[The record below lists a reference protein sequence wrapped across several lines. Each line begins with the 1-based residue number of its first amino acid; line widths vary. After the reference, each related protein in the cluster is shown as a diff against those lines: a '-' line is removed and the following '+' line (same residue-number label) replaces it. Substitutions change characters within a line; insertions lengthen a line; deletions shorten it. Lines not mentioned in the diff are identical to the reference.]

1 MKQLVAANNLILI
14 GKRWGMIT
22 KTKTWALLLDLW
34 FEAHCLLLTRAKIGL
49 AVAVGVKWGDVHWN
63 ADSEQKKFT
72 KVLIS
77 HPLLFL
83 WSVTI
88 LRGQRPHKYSPP
100 QLRTMNFTPTRPA
113 LHLPFMSAATR
124 LPSLQHYPRTSQERQ
139 LQPAKIVSIID
150 SVLDLL
156 HEDNV
161 PDFPRTLEKQCSKPY
176 HWNQYNGP
184 SISHKNR
191 ISNNPAQQFGQ
202 T

>member
-1 MKQLVAANNLILI
+1 M
-14 GKRWGMIT
+14 T

-34 FEAHCLLLTRAKIGL
+34 FEANCLLLTRAKVGL
-49 AVAVGVKWGDVHWN
+49 AVAVGVKWRHSLERQL
-63 ADSEQKKFT
+63 SEQKKFT
-72 KVLIS
+72 KVRIS

-113 LHLPFMSAATR
+113 LHLPSMSAATL

-156 HEDNV
+156 HEDNF
-161 PDFPRTLEKQCSKPY
+161 PDFPESRCSKAY
-176 HWNQYNGP
+176 HWNQYDGP
-184 SISHKNR
+184 SISHKDR
-191 ISNNPAQQFGQ
+191 ISNNPARQFGH